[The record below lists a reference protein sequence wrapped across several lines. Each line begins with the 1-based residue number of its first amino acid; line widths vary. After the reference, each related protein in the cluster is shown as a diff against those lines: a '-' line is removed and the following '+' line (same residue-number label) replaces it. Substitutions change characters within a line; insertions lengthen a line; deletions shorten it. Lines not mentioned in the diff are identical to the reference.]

1 MIAKK
6 WSAMTVEII
15 SVGTEILL
23 GNIVNTNAAYLS
35 EKCAGLGLSCYYQD
49 VVGDNEERL
58 FETIK
63 LALSRADILLL
74 SGGLGPTQDDLTK
87 EVAAKA
93 FGKELYLHEETKEAI
108 RKFFEERGLEI
119 TDNNW
124 KQAMVPEGCI
134 VMENPNGTAPGII
147 MAQDNKHVVL
157 MPGPPNEMVP
167 MFETS
172 VMPYLSRLQ
181 SCVIYSQTVKICGV
195 GESKAESMVSDLI
208 AAQTNPTI
216 ATYAKTGEVHLR
228 VTARAEDEKEARKLV
243 KPIIKD
249 LKGRFGNHVYTTDD
263 EVTLEKAV
271 VDLLT
276 ANKLTA
282 CTVESCTGGMLSARL
297 INVPGV
303 SEVFKTGYVTYSNK
317 SKRRLLGIKKNIL
330 LKHGAVSEQIA
341 REMAKTA
348 AMLAKTDVCVSTT
361 GIAGPDGGTP
371 EKPVGL
377 VYIGCNVR
385 GKITVKECHF
395 SGSRSKIRESTVS
408 AALSLMR
415 QCILE
420 YYSEVTFGGKE
431 K

>member
-1 MIAKK
+1 MI
-6 WSAMTVEII
+6 VELI

-63 LALSRADILLL
+63 TALSRADILLL

-93 FGKELYLHEETKEAI
+93 FGRKLYLHEESKASI
-108 RKFFEERGLEI
+108 QKFFEKRGLEI

-124 KQAMVPEGCI
+124 KQAMMPEDCI
-134 VMENPNGTAPGII
+134 VVDNPNGTAPGVI
-147 MAQDNKHVVL
+147 MEQDGKHVIL
-157 MPGPPNEMVP
+157 MPGPPNEMIP
-167 MFETS
+167 MFEKS
-172 VMPYLSRLQ
+172 IMPYLSKLQ
-181 SCVIYSQTVKICGV
+181 SCVIFSQTVKVCGV
-195 GESKAESMVSDLI
+195 GESKAETMVQDLI
-208 AAQTNPTI
+208 DEQSNPTI

-228 VTARAEDEKEARKLV
+228 VTARAEDEKAARKLV
-243 KPIIKD
+243 KPIIKE

-271 VDLLT
+271 VDLLL
-276 ANKLTA
+276 ANKLTVS
-282 CTVESCTGGMLSARL
+282 TVESCTGGLVAARL

-303 SEVFKTGYVTYSNK
+303 SEVFKSGYITYSNK
-317 SKRRLLGIKKNIL
+317 AKRRLLGIKKSTL
-330 LKHGAVSEQIA
+330 LKHGAVSEEIA
-341 REMAKTA
+341 REMAKGA
-348 AMLAKTDVCVSTT
+348 ALVSKSDVTVSIT
-361 GIAGPDGGTP
+361 GIAGPDGGSE

-377 VYIGCNVR
+377 VYIGCNVCGR
-385 GKITVKECHF
+385 TTVKECHF
-395 SGSRSKIRESTVS
+395 SGNRTKIRENTVS
-408 AALSLMR
+408 SALSLMR
-415 QCILE
+415 ECILQ
-420 YYSEVTFGGKE
+420 YYSEVTFGNKD